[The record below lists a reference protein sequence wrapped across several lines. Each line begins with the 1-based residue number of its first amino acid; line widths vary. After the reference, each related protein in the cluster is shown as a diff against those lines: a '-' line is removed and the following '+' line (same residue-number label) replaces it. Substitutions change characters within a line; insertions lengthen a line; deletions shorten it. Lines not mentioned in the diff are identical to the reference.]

1 MPTTRSLE
9 VDVTD
14 AAGLPGPLQVAV
26 TVTLPDP
33 AAMVDPPI
41 VCFGYPGG
49 GYSRGYYTFDMPGAS
64 GGGEACWHAA
74 RGWIFVSCDHLGVG
88 DSSLPDPATLTYTP
102 VAAANHHAAMTV
114 LQQLADRTLDDA
126 FPAVKHPITL
136 GIGQSMGGCLAV
148 IQQARHDTFDAIG
161 VLGYSA
167 IHTYPVTRPGVPD
180 QPFPYVPRD
189 ADPAAP
195 FIANPAMLAA
205 RGALWAGVDTSDEV
219 HPMAWGFHYSD
230 VSGDIVRVD
239 LDEFPT
245 RHGSLPEWASATV
258 PGLAAW
264 VLTPGAIAAEA
275 ASILKPVLVA
285 SGERDVVPDPWLEPK
300 AYKAC
305 TDVSVFVC
313 PRMGHMH
320 NFAGTRELLWRRIE
334 SFGNGVAALKDLNP
348 PWVTNE
354 LR

>member
-1 MPTTRSLE
+1 MSTTVTLE
-9 VDVTD
+9 IDVTD
-14 AAGLPGPLQVAV
+14 ASGLPGPLHVAV

-33 AAMVDPPI
+33 AAMTDPPL

-49 GYSRGYYTFDMPGAS
+49 GYGRGYYTFDMPGLS
-64 GGGEACWHAA
+64 GGGEAGWHAE
-74 RGWIFVSCDHLGVG
+74 RGWTFVSCDHLGVG
-88 DSSLPDPATLTYTP
+88 DSSVPDPATLTYTP
-102 VAAANHHAAMTV
+102 VAAANHHAAVTV
-114 LQQLADRTLDDA
+114 LQQLADGTLADR
-126 FPAVKHPITL
+126 FPAVEHPVVL

-148 IQQARHDTFDAIG
+148 VQQARHDTFDAIG

-195 FIANPAMLAA
+195 FIANPAMLTA
-205 RGALWAGVDTSDEV
+205 RAALWGEVNTADDV

-230 VSGDIVRVD
+230 VPDAIVRAD

-245 RHGSLPEWASATV
+245 RHGNLPPWASATV

-275 ASILKPVLVA
+275 ASILKPVLVV

-334 SFGNGVAALKDLNP
+334 SFGHGVAALKEHGT
-348 PWVTNE
+348 PWVTND
-354 LR
+354 LH